1 MQEFIKS
8 PVRTLSLGQ
17 RMRADIAAS
26 MLHSPKV
33 LFLDEPTIGL
43 DVVVKDNIRKAI
55 AKINKQDKTTIIL
68 TTHDLNDIE
77 TLCERIV
84 MIDKGKMVYDG
95 SLMKM
100 KNTYGKIREV
110 DVSLFDENSADKIK
124 LSEAFGLTCEDYDI
138 EKKGTGLVL
147 KFDSSK
153 VNMTDMLN
161 YILKTVGVRDIAV
174 KEADIEEIIRMIYR
188 SEVKLSE

>member
-1 MQEFIKS
+1 
-8 PVRTLSLGQ
+8 
-17 RMRADIAAS
+17 
-26 MLHSPKV
+26 
-33 LFLDEPTIGL
+33 
-43 DVVVKDNIRKAI
+43 
-55 AKINKQDKTTIIL
+55 
-68 TTHDLNDIE
+68 
-77 TLCERIV
+77 
-84 MIDKGKMVYDG
+84 MVYDG

-124 LSEAFGLTCEDYDI
+124 LSEAFGLTGEDYDI